1 MAHHRRFRFGTGAY
15 LAKSR
20 TEYVGLIH
28 EIAGLGYTVVT
39 QPDHFGDHLAPM
51 SALMAAAEAEPGL
64 RVGTTVFAN
73 DFRHPAVLAK
83 EVATLDLLTDGRF
96 ECGIGA
102 GYVEAEYQ
110 ETGLPFDAA
119 GVRVSRMQEAI
130 TVIKGLWSDG
140 PVTFSG
146 THYTICALH
155 GYPKPVQYPH
165 PPIMIAG
172 GGRRI
177 LSIAAREAAI
187 VGLIIPSRGGG
198 LALADG
204 TITTTAQ
211 QVAWVR
217 EAAGERWAE
226 IELNTLLFDVRITND
241 RQQVANEL
249 VPMYGVT
256 PALLLDSI
264 HFLIGTV
271 DEMVVQIQGWR
282 ERFGI
287 SYISVIQEHFRTLA
301 PVVAR
306 LAGT

>member
-20 TEYVGLIH
+20 AAYLELVH
-28 EIAGLGYTVVT
+28 EIAALGYSILT
-39 QPDHFGDHLAPM
+39 QPDHFGDHLAPIG
-51 SALMAAAEAEPGL
+51 ALMAAADAEPGL
-64 RVGTTVFAN
+64 RVGATVFAN

-110 ETGLPFDAA
+110 ATGILFDAA

-130 TVIKGLWSDG
+130 TVLKGLWSDA
-140 PVTFSG
+140 PVNFSG
-146 THYTICALH
+146 THYTIRDFH
-155 GYPKPVQYPH
+155 SYPKPVQQPH

-177 LSIAAREAAI
+177 LSIAAREADI
-187 VGLIIPSRGGG
+187 VGLIMPSRGGG
-198 LALADG
+198 LALGDG
-204 TITTTAQ
+204 TTATTVQ
-211 QVAWVR
+211 QVAWVQ
-217 EAAGERWAE
+217 EAAGQRWDDL
-226 IELNTLLFDVRITND
+226 ELNTLLIDVRITND
-241 RQQVANEL
+241 RQQIAHEL
-249 VPMYGVT
+249 APVYGVT
-256 PALLLDSI
+256 PTLLLNSI

-271 DEMVVQIQGWR
+271 DEMVDQIQSWR
-282 ERFGI
+282 EQFGV
-287 SYISVIQEHFRTLA
+287 SYITVIQEHFRTLA

-306 LAGT
+306 LAGR